1 LSVLLGTDTE
11 AGELGMEPSDVAAIV
26 EKFPECLALDGE
38 PGAAVRAVMAKL
50 KKDWKMTG
58 PTAAKA
64 VARTPRVLGYTIDCL
79 GDCVGE
85 CDRCWV
91 RF

>member
-1 LSVLLGTDTE
+1 
-11 AGELGMEPSDVAAIV
+11 VAAAV
-26 EKFPECLALDGE
+26 AVLMDGEGLAMDAETAAGVVAAFPECLALDGD
-38 PGAAVRAVMAKL
+38 GAAVRAAVAKL
-50 KKDWKMTG
+50 AADWKMAG
-58 PTAAKA
+58 SVAARA
-64 VARTPRVLGYTIDCL
+64 IARTPRVLGYTIDCA